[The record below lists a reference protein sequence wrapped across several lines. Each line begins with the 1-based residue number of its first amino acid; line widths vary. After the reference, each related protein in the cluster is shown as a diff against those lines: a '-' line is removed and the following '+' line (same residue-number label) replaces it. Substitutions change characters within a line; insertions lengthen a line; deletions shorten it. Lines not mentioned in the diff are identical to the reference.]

1 MSNKTKPAKIKGCE
15 SQLQKWGYVFVLPFV
30 LVYCLFN
37 LYPTLSTLYLAFTDL
52 KGFKTNAEFTGLENF
67 IRLIKDKYFWGAVK
81 NTFIMWGLNFVPQLG
96 IALILAIWFSD
107 VQLKL
112 KFKNPVRAII
122 YLPNLLTAASVA
134 MLFRSLFYY
143 PVGPVNQFLQ
153 SLGIYAHTVR
163 DGEVIKEAFYF
174 FRSVPA
180 SRGIVAFIQWWMWY
194 GQTVILLMAG
204 ITSIPVSLYEAAVID
219 GANNRQVT
227 WRITLPLLR
236 PIMLYTLITS
246 MIGGMQMLE
255 VPFLLTD
262 MRGAP
267 DYSIRTTNVYLYN
280 IAFQGA
286 NDYAYAACISI
297 GLFIITCILALGIN
311 YLMRDRS
318 ELSKAR

>member
-1 MSNKTKPAKIKGCE
+1 MAKPARIGGNE
-15 SQLQKWGYVFVLPFV
+15 SKLQKWGYFFVLPFIV
-30 LVYCLFN
+30 VYCLFN

-52 KGFKTNAEFTGLENF
+52 KGFKTDPAFVGLANF
-67 IRLIKDKYFWGAVK
+67 QRLVTDKFFWGAVK
-81 NTFIMWGLNFVPQLG
+81 NTFIIWGMNFVPQLG
-96 IALILAIWFSD
+96 IALVLAIWFSD

-112 KFKNPVRAII
+112 KFRNPVRALI

-153 SLGIYAHTVR
+153 SLGIFAETVR
-163 DGEVIKEAFYF
+163 DGETIKEAFNF
-174 FRSVPA
+174 FRSVTA
-180 SRGIVAFIQWWMWY
+180 SRSIVSFIQWWMWY

-204 ITSIPVSLYEAAVID
+204 ITSIPSSLYEAAVID
-219 GANNRQVT
+219 GANSRQTT
-227 WRITLPLLR
+227 WHITLPLLK

-280 IAFQGA
+280 MAFQGA

-297 GLFIITCILALGIN
+297 GLFIITGLLALLIFSF
-311 YLMRDRS
+311 MKDRN
-318 ELSKAR
+318 ELKKEAAK